1 MLRKEKKYLAN
12 FLIRNIVSRE
22 IVQLPNIQKKRQKK
36 RKIFIITEA
45 MRDTI
50 IWSDGALTSDVEN
63 IWNVINIEKQ
73 KKKKEKH
80 SINFFVIFYNKSI
93 SRNKTK

>member
-1 MLRKEKKYLAN
+1 
-12 FLIRNIVSRE
+12 
-22 IVQLPNIQKKRQKK
+22 
-36 RKIFIITEA
+36 

-73 KKKKEKH
+73 KKKKRKTFH
-80 SINFFVIFYNKSI
+80 QFFCNILQQKYF
-93 SRNKTK
+93 T

>member
-1 MLRKEKKYLAN
+1 
-12 FLIRNIVSRE
+12 
-22 IVQLPNIQKKRQKK
+22 
-36 RKIFIITEA
+36 

>member
-50 IWSDGALTSDVEN
+50 ICSDGALTSDVEN

-73 KKKKEKH
+73 KKKKRKTFH
-80 SINFFVIFYNKSI
+80 QFFCNILQQKYF
-93 SRNKTK
+93 T